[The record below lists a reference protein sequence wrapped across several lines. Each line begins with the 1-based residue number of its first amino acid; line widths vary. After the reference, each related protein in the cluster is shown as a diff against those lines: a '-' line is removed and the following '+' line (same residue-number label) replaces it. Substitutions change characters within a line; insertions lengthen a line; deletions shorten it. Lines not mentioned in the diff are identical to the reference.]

1 MMNAKNFKKM
11 NDCDLDIVI
20 GGTVA
25 ELEGL
30 LKACYNNPHLQKFVG
45 IGVHV
50 PSTAIATAYLME
62 NTLDSMGIDANISV
76 GICGT
81 GAFSKHNTYYDRTLG
96 RRLSQSEVE
105 DRLRQYVV

>member
-11 NDCDLDIVI
+11 NDCDLDIVV

-25 ELEGL
+25 ELECL

-50 PSTAIATAYLME
+50 PSAAIAIT
-62 NTLDSMGIDANISV
+62 
-76 GICGT
+76 
-81 GAFSKHNTYYDRTLG
+81 
-96 RRLSQSEVE
+96 
-105 DRLRQYVV
+105 

>member
-11 NDCDLDIVI
+11 NDCDLDTVV

-50 PSTAIATAYLME
+50 LASGE
-62 NTLDSMGIDANISV
+62 NRHRVSGE
-76 GICGT
+76 
-81 GAFSKHNTYYDRTLG
+81 K
-96 RRLSQSEVE
+96 
-105 DRLRQYVV
+105 RQF